1 MLPSVRPCRPHTR
14 LIPPG
19 IAGYPFLLQRQS
31 RVSRGS
37 RRPVRLASSAL
48 AAAWSFASGPS
59 DPPSRWAPYP
69 SRLRSVPS
77 WTGRSS
83 PAREQHCRAHPAK
96 VTAWARCMLC
106 HHPLLETLGGVV
118 FHQRRLSMERK
129 SLDLTEAQQVGT
141 LGIGD
146 ANPLPTLA
154 GSHQGRVHKLQAAPL
169 IEEARMILVRRRSSR
184 KLRSIRFVIRTYF
197 RWATGRR
204 RWARL
209 ASRSSRSDAIAV
221 G

>member
-1 MLPSVRPCRPHTR
+1 MPPAHTT
-14 LIPPG
+14 
-19 IAGYPFLLQRQS
+19 
-31 RVSRGS
+31 
-37 RRPVRLASSAL
+37 
-48 AAAWSFASGPS
+48 
-59 DPPSRWAPYP
+59 DPPWYRWIPLPPTEAESGLQEFAPTGSPGLVGLGCGLVVCLRSFGSPPRGGHPYP
-69 SRLRSVPS
+69 ARLRSVPS

-184 KLRSIRFVIRTYF
+184 KLRSIRFVVRTYF